1 MVTKSKKDFSVAFL
15 LQDNNDN
22 NNNDYTSKW
31 DSIPIMNHTV
41 ITPSEYWLSGKF
53 NFLKFFTIKINF

>member
-15 LQDNNDN
+15 LQDNNN
-22 NNNDYTSKW
+22 NTSKW

-53 NFLKFFTIKINF
+53 NFL